1 MKYLVHTILF
11 VPTVVYN
18 MEDVIQFI
26 FHSNPE
32 YPVEDYYAQIQEDG
46 GIWVYP
52 NKDAVEN
59 GAPIAAYQAIP

>member
-1 MKYLVHTILF
+1 MKYLVHTSLLIPA
-11 VPTVVYN
+11 VIDN

-26 FHSNPE
+26 QSNNPE
-32 YPVEDYYAQIQEDG
+32 YPSKDYYAEIQEDG